1 MGVIRTNL
9 RPSEGIMVFK
19 NPLTP
24 FGDRKTQICSNF
36 FTLLRPLRRVFHM
49 YMKTSEFPLT
59 VLLMVKRNPA
69 NFGAWDA
76 LEKSR

>member
-24 FGDRKTQICSNF
+24 FGDRKTKICSNF
-36 FTLLRPLRRVFHM
+36 FTLLRPLRRVFHIHEDIRIPFN
-49 YMKTSEFPLT
+49 SI
-59 VLLMVKRNPA
+59 VD
-69 NFGAWDA
+69 G
-76 LEKSR
+76 EKKSG